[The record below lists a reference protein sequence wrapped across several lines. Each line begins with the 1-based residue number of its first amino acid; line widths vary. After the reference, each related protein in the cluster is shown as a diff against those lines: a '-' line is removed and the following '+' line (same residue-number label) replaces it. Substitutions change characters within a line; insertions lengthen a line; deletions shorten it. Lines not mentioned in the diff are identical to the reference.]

1 MILNTNKMEF
11 HYTDEKN
18 VQIILALLKANKIK
32 KVVVSPGATNE
43 SIVGSMQYDPYF
55 EMYSCVDERS
65 AAYMACGMAVESGE
79 IVVLSCTG
87 ATSSRNYLP
96 GLTEAFYRHIPILAI
111 TSSMPTARI
120 GHLYPQC
127 TNRSTPPIDSVRA
140 SYCIESIKDAT
151 DEWDRVFKINEA
163 IAELKRNG
171 GGPVHINLITRG
183 CNDYSIRELPK
194 VKTIKRIRYNDPL
207 PSLDGKSVLVFIG
220 ERYKWSNEDTIA
232 LDNFCNSYKT
242 VALCDQTSGYKGKYR
257 VLSALVATQENPI
270 DETLFN
276 CDVLIHVGGISGDY
290 YTMNAINTKEV
301 WRIDEDG
308 EMRDKFRKLTY
319 IFEMPIA
326 EFFIKYAKPDPLE
339 DNDKLMSFG
348 NANKTLLSNMPDLPF
363 SNAWIASQ
371 LSKLI
376 PNNSVLHLGILNS
389 LRSWNFFEVDKSI
402 RTYCNVGGFGIDG
415 TLSTMIGAATCNPNK
430 LYYAVLGDLAFFY
443 DLNSI
448 GNRNIASNIR
458 ILLINN
464 GRGVEFHT
472 YKHAAS
478 KFGEDTD
485 KYIAAYGH
493 NGVKSPS
500 LVKEM
505 AKSLGFDYLTATSKE
520 EFHSVVGLFCESSI
534 TEHPQ
539 IFEVFTEKV
548 DDADVLR
555 LIRQINSTTN
565 KSFSEKI
572 SGTVKGIISGNRASS
587 IKNILRNI

>member
-1 MILNTNKMEF
+1 MEF

-18 VQIILALLKANKIK
+18 VQIVLALLKANNIK

-43 SIVGSMQYDPYF
+43 SIVASMQYDPYF

-111 TSSMPTARI
+111 TSSMPTMNI

-127 TNRSTPPIDSVRA
+127 TNRSTPPVDTVRA
-140 SYCIESIKDAT
+140 SYCIESVKDSN
-151 DEWDRVFKINEA
+151 DEWDRIFKVNEA

-171 GGPVHINLITRG
+171 GGPVHLNLITRG
-183 CNDYSIRELPK
+183 CNNYNIKDLPN
-194 VKTIKRIRYNDPL
+194 VNVIKRIRYNDSW
-207 PSLDGKSVLVFIG
+207 PSINGKSVLVFIG
-220 ERYKWSNEDTIA
+220 EKYRWTEEDTNA
-232 LDNFCNSYKT
+232 LDSFCNTYET

-257 VLSALVATQENPI
+257 VLSALAATQENPV
-270 DETLFN
+270 ESSLFS
-276 CDVLIHVGGISGDY
+276 CDVLIHIGGISGDY
-290 YTMNAINTKEV
+290 YTMGAITAKEV
-301 WRIDEDG
+301 WRVDEDG
-308 EMRDKFRKLTY
+308 EMRDKFKKLTY
-319 IFEMPIA
+319 VFEMPID
-326 EFFIKYAKPDPLE
+326 EFFNKYSKSEQLQ
-339 DNDKLMSFG
+339 DNNKLITFERV
-348 NANKTLLSNMPDLPF
+348 TEILLSRMPQLPF

-371 LSKLI
+371 LSKKI
-376 PNNSVLHLGILNS
+376 PNNSVVHLGILNS
-389 LRSWNFFEVDKSI
+389 LRSWNFFEVHKSI
-402 RTYCNVGGFGIDG
+402 QTYCNVGGFGIDG
-415 TLSTMIGAATCNPNK
+415 IVSTMIGAALCNPHK
-430 LYYAVLGDLAFFY
+430 LYYAIMGDLAFFY

-448 GNRNIASNIR
+448 GNRNVTPNIR

-485 KYIAAYGH
+485 WYIAAFGH
-493 NGVKSPS
+493 NGIKSPT

-505 AKSLGFDYLTATSKE
+505 AKSLGFDYITAETKE
-520 EFHSVVGLFCESSI
+520 EFFAGVDKFCQPEI
-534 TEHPQ
+534 TNQPQ

-555 LIRQINSTTN
+555 LVRQINGTPGQSAKERIKGIAHSVLGENLTN
-565 KSFSEKI
+565 KLKQI
-572 SGTVKGIISGNRASS
+572 VRK
-587 IKNILRNI
+587 